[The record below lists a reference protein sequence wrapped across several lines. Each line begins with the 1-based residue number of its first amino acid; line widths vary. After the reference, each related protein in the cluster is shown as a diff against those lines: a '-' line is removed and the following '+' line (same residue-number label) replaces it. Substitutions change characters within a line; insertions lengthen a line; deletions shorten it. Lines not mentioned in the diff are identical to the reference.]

1 MLDKLSRWFRTET
14 AAPDKM
20 RRPLAMAVL
29 LAETARADFDTQGT
43 ERDAVQQMLVQQLG
57 LDETESRTLV
67 ARAFAESE
75 RSVSLHGFLRTLN
88 DELQPGERRELVEWL
103 WRVAYADGTLDPYE
117 EARVRQLA
125 ELLYISHV
133 DFVQARLLVERELGI
148 SA

>member
-14 AAPDKM
+14 AAPDRM

-29 LAETARADFDTQGT
+29 LAETARADFDTQCV
-43 ERDAVQQMLVQQLG
+43 ERDAVRQMLVSQLG
-57 LDETESRTLV
+57 LNDEESQALV

-88 DELQPGERRELVEWL
+88 DELQPAERRELIEWL
-103 WRVAYADGTLDPYE
+103 WRVAYADGKLDPYE

-133 DFVQARLLVERELGI
+133 DFVQTRLAVEQELGI
-148 SA
+148 SG